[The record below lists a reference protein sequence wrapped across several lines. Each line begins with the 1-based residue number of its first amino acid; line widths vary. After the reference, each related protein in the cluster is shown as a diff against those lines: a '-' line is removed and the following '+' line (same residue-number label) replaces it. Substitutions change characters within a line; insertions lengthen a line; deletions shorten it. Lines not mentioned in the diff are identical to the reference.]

1 MASACSL
8 ANNIWLFVTIYSI
21 HTPIVI
27 AAIHTWY
34 TYTFIRALRMGAK
47 AWFTGWHK
55 EGSQHTCTWQERWN
69 HASPSE
75 WVYGRSLIIVIIAE
89 VNPPR
94 YSERTVAISFGSK
107 ALAISFAA
115 ISLQEECGAS
125 AQLDCVPSVLVI
137 CGEVHKISA
146 HTRVAFDEGMLD
158 GNNGLSNALKEFT
171 C

>member
-1 MASACSL
+1 ML
-8 ANNIWLFVTIYSI
+8 VHQNGYN
-21 HTPIVI
+21 
-27 AAIHTWY
+27 
-34 TYTFIRALRMGAK
+34 
-47 AWFTGWHK
+47 
-55 EGSQHTCTWQERWN
+55 
-69 HASPSE
+69 
-75 WVYGRSLIIVIIAE
+75 RSLIIVIIAE

-125 AQLDCVPSVLVI
+125 AQLDCVPPVLVI

-146 HTRVAFDEGMLD
+146 RTRVAFDEGKLD
-158 GNNGLSNALKEFT
+158 GNNGLSNALKELT